1 MSVLKFLDSFQLNDY
16 FVIANE
22 VGNKSRRQR
31 YAIINSLQ
39 LCFPLIW
46 YPLILEFNLKSVL
59 IHFLSKTTTEI
70 TMNSHCRTDNLMRFF
85 WKCQIR
91 LMVQRCH

>member
-1 MSVLKFLDSFQLNDY
+1 MSVLKFPDSFQLNDY

-31 YAIINSLQ
+31 DAIINSLKF
-39 LCFPLIW
+39 CFPLIW
-46 YPLILEFNLKSVL
+46 YPLVLEFNLKSVL

-70 TMNSHCRTDNLMRFF
+70 TMNSHCRTDNLM
-85 WKCQIR
+85 
-91 LMVQRCH
+91 

>member
-1 MSVLKFLDSFQLNDY
+1 MSVLKFFDSFQLNDY

-70 TMNSHCRTDNLMRFF
+70 TMNSHCRTDNLM
-85 WKCQIR
+85 
-91 LMVQRCH
+91 